1 MQLLY
6 RKFLSVLFIKWN
18 WISLFTKRNMARL
31 DWLRISPPEKC
42 FCVKKLICYFVDV
55 FCLKLHKNKNC
66 FQRILIDSNKSSQ
79 VFDKVFCKH
88 QFFLAEV
95 HTEIKREKS
104 SDRKQVNVAHNF
116 VQRNNGVAMNR
127 ELCRAEEDKT
137 SNVCVICPRVCLFWV
152 DDFGAA
158 INVAYDHTVGSYQT
172 TPPALIVCLWTGL
185 ISLEA
190 TLKH

>member
-1 MQLLY
+1 MP
-6 RKFLSVLFIKWN
+6 
-18 WISLFTKRNMARL
+18 RL
-31 DWLRISPPEKC
+31 NWLRISPQEKC

-88 QFFLAEV
+88 QFSLAEV

-104 SDRKQVNVAHNF
+104 SDRKQVNVAHYF

-137 SNVCVICPRVCLFWV
+137 SNVCVICPRVCLFLSGWL
-152 DDFGAA
+152 GAA

-172 TPPALIVCLWTGL
+172 TPQLWLFVFGL
-185 ISLEA
+185 G
-190 TLKH
+190 

>member
-42 FCVKKLICYFVDV
+42 FCVKILICYFVDV

-152 DDFGAA
+152 DDSKQLLMWHMIILWAPTKQPPQLWLFVFGL
-158 INVAYDHTVGSYQT
+158 G
-172 TPPALIVCLWTGL
+172 
-185 ISLEA
+185 
-190 TLKH
+190 